1 MMFAMKPPRH
11 LRRLFRKS
19 YIRSHWKDDL
29 QEAFAR
35 IFKCTMSWR
44 LWSLK
49 VENTI
54 TKDLVVKCSLVVAR
68 YQVETEICVIR
79 KEEDLTVLVEFD
91 GILSCLSGS

>member
-1 MMFAMKPPRH
+1 
-11 LRRLFRKS
+11 
-19 YIRSHWKDDL
+19 
-29 QEAFAR
+29 
-35 IFKCTMSWR
+35 MSWR

-79 KEEDLTVLVEFD
+79 KEEDLNVLQKFCFYQT
-91 GILSCLSGS
+91 S